1 MNNLNLKKSLS
12 LLSDVDPI
20 TFVHVNNTNSP
31 EDHMLHINN
40 YVEIYVYISGE
51 TDYIVKDSYYNLEK
65 GDIIV
70 ISPQEL
76 HKAVLRERCKY
87 ERFYM
92 LIPSNTFKNF
102 AYDPINI
109 ILKRSSLQGSKISLP
124 DEQRKVALDILYKI
138 SEICSAEIDSNTEM
152 MAYSMLLQFLCVLIT
167 NVENSNNMTEKISS
181 NIPKLL
187 SDVLVY
193 IYQNLQYIQT
203 ASEVAKHFNIT
214 PQYLSSFFKKYTGTT
229 IKIYIRTQKIAYA
242 KELLTKDYSVTDA
255 CYESGFND
263 CSYFIKHF
271 KQCTG
276 MTPLR
281 YKETC
286 KKNDIKI

>member
-1 MNNLNLKKSLS
+1 MNSLNLKKSLS

-20 TFVHVNNTNSP
+20 TFVHVNNINKP
-31 EDHMLHINN
+31 EDHVLHINN

-92 LIPSNTFKNF
+92 LIPSNTFKNYAF
-102 AYDPINI
+102 DPINT
-109 ILKRSSLQGSKISLP
+109 ILKRSSVYGSKISLP
-124 DEQRKVALDILYKI
+124 AEQRKAALDILYKI
-138 SEICSAEIDSNTEM
+138 SDICSGDTDLNTEM
-152 MAYSMLLQFLCVLIT
+152 MAYSMLLQFLCVLT
-167 NVENSNNMTEKISS
+167 SNVHDSQDMTKEFSS

-203 ASEVAKHFNIT
+203 AAEVANHFNIT

-229 IKIYIRTQKIAYA
+229 IKIYIRTQRIAYA
-242 KELLTKDYSVTDA
+242 KELLTKDFSVTDA

-276 MTPLR
+276 MTPLQ

-286 KKNDIKI
+286 KKMI